1 MGQYPEP
8 DLSRNPPMRLSTLLL
23 LSLSLLLAACSREPA
38 LEPLL
43 ERVEALQ
50 HAIENRQTDTAIDML
65 SDDFV
70 TGKGQ
75 NRKDAQRLLLFHTM
89 RHQSI
94 TILRTQTDAEFDAG
108 YRDRA
113 IVRFNA
119 IVTGGK
125 GWLPEQGRSYRVES
139 RWQFSGGDW
148 YLAELD
154 WEPLL

>member
-1 MGQYPEP
+1 
-8 DLSRNPPMRLSTLLL
+8 MRLPTLL
-23 LSLSLLLAACSREPA
+23 SIILSLLLAACSQEPA

-43 ERVEALQ
+43 ERVAALQ
-50 HAIENRQTDTAIDML
+50 QAIENRQTDTAIDIL

-89 RHQSI
+89 RHRSI
-94 TILRTQTDAEFDAG
+94 TVLRSQTDAEFDAG

-119 IVTGGK
+119 IVTGGQ

-139 RWQFSGGDW
+139 RWQFKDGDW